1 MSKRDNRLLIV
12 VITITSFLLRSPIT
26 EVGPVIDLIRTDL
39 GSNSTVLGLL
49 TTFVLVMFSVVS
61 PLGDPIGRKLG
72 AGQAVLLGLATLTL
86 GILIR
91 SFSNLTGILVG
102 TLVLGVGIAIINVV
116 LPALIKQEF
125 PQKVGMVTGL
135 FTMGMAMFSGL
146 TSAVSRPLANTGIGW
161 RASLAVLALL
171 SAVCFVLWVPFR
183 GRKILK
189 DATGNVS
196 WRSILCARSSWRVTI
211 LMVIQAFVF
220 YCFIAWLPSI
230 LMERGVDPTVAGYYT
245 FGYQLMGIP
254 ASFIIPNIAARMNH
268 QGKLIRI
275 IGLIYMTGLVLVIA
289 ARNTGLL
296 LAGTLI
302 CGFSTNS
309 LFALCMVMI
318 PLKTKTVEESSKLSA
333 VVQSIGY
340 GAAAVGPLLMGALY
354 DYYGMFVVP
363 MCILIGMIAV
373 IVVLADWMGKDEDT
387 HYYPAM

>member
-1 MSKRDNRLLIV
+1 M

-26 EVGPVIDLIRTDL
+26 EVGPVIDLIRAEL

-49 TTFVLVMFSVVS
+49 TTFVLLMFAVIS

-72 AGQAVLLGLATLTL
+72 AGRAVLVGLAALTA

-91 SFSNLTGILVG
+91 SFSNLTGILAG
-102 TLVLGVGIAIINVV
+102 TLLLGAGIAVINVV
-116 LPALIKQEF
+116 LPVLIKQEF

-146 TSAVSRPLANTGIGW
+146 TSAVSRPLADAGLGW

-171 SAVCFVLWVPFR
+171 SASCLVFWIPFR
-183 GRKILK
+183 KTEILE
-189 DATGNVS
+189 DTAIDIS
-196 WRSILCARSSWRVTI
+196 WRAVFRARASWRVTF

-220 YCFIAWLPSI
+220 YCFIAWLPSV
-230 LMERGVDPTVAGYYT
+230 LVERDIVPAVAGYFT

-254 ASFIIPNIAARMNH
+254 ASFIMPNIAAKMDH

-275 IGLIYMTGLVLVIA
+275 IGIIYIAGLILVIA
-289 ARNTGLL
+289 GRGMVPLL
-296 LAGTLI
+296 VGTLI

-318 PLKTKTVEESSKLSA
+318 PLKTKTVAESSKLSA
-333 VVQSIGY
+333 MVQSIGY

-354 DYYGMFVVP
+354 DRSGTFVIP
-363 MCILIGMIAV
+363 MCILAGMIVLIV
-373 IVVLADWMGKDEDT
+373 IFADWMGKNDIDSE
-387 HYYPAM
+387 HSVL